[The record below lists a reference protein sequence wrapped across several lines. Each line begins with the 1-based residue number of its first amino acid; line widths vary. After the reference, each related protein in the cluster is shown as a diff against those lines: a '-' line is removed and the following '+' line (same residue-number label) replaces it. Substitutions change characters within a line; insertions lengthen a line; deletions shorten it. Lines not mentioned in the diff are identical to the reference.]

1 MAVGRISGP
10 LLKANLLRDG
20 VDLAFETNL
29 LYLDVNNGR
38 IGIKTSTPTDEL
50 QVNGTTRTTNLK
62 VDTQADVGTGGNKF
76 TITGNTISST
86 NSVISLEPTGTNP
99 VVYQNKLQVGDLI
112 ASSNIIESLTDINF
126 NTSGTGNVNIYANV
140 QVNGDIHATGNI
152 TADGDITI
160 GDANT
165 DAIAFNADIISNL
178 IPDVTNTYSL
188 GTVDKKWKD
197 IWVDNINTNSV
208 TTGDITV
215 DGVNL
220 TLPQGNTIYVATTG
234 NDNNSGTHEHD
245 PFRTIG
251 HACSVATAG
260 TTIFIYPGEF
270 EEIFPVEVPAG
281 VTIHGA
287 SLRSVLIKPTAATM
301 FNDAFHMNGEAT
313 VEDVT
318 ITGFHHDPLGTS
330 PEFPIN
336 NQGTGHAFRFSWGT
350 LTQSRSPYV
359 RNVTVIT
366 FGTAS
371 VLAIAS
377 QKTETIAGLN
387 RIKSIIDELV
397 VNGSIT
403 KTPANPLNPNTSLTA
418 SDGATGILLQGL
430 IDDVIYVINN
440 GTLKADL
447 PTITPNGTMATTG
460 VLHNAAAILTANK
473 EFLKEEITA
482 YVTATYPTPGFVYD
496 IPTCK
501 RDMGY
506 IVDALI
512 YDITRGGNEHSV
524 YAGIAHWVQ
533 PTNDPRGYARG
544 DAGHGALVDGGAV
557 DSASREAAMLFHS
570 VTFLTP
576 AAETLIA
583 TNGARVE
590 WLNSFTYFASK
601 GLYAY
606 SSPEG
611 FAQAGLTRLRINNRT
626 GTWAVGN
633 TLTYYDT
640 DGITVLASGV
650 IDSIDGNFVNLTS
663 RCLGFETIT
672 DRTTTTIYVG
682 GNAKLSTAQ
691 KKFGASSLALDGTG
705 DYISVATQPDFNFGT
720 DDFCLEM
727 WVYPTSTGTYRTLF
741 DLRTTT
747 GDTGGIILGISDA
760 NALYFFYNGN
770 YRVGPV
776 GSIPQNTWTHIA
788 LARSSGQ
795 TKAFIDGT
803 QTGSTYTDSN
813 NYGQRGVRVGADPNG
828 NYAFTGYIDDVR
840 VSKGVPRY
848 TANFVAPTSAL
859 TGDLSTV
866 LLLHFNGN
874 NNSTTILDDGITLQ
888 DLRTSAGGTATI
900 INFAD
905 YSDFGAEIRSI
916 GSANVYGDYGAY
928 GDGVGVIAYLVS
940 QNFAYVGSGKV
951 LTNDPN
957 DRIAAQEVVE
967 LNGARIYRTSVDN
980 EGNFQVGNNF
990 YVNQKTGEVL
1000 FDSQNLAVTSAT
1012 GVTFTDG
1019 VNTTTITPTDLT
1031 TGNIRIYD
1039 NNIDSLTGDVIV
1051 TAASNAINLQNN
1063 TYITGDLDVT
1073 GDVNI
1078 GGNITIGDASTDTV
1092 SFVAGITS
1100 NLVPATTETY
1110 DLGVGGVTPLRWN
1123 NAFLSRLEVDNLVID
1138 NNTISTTVGNDDL
1151 TLSANGTGKI
1161 YIPSNNVL
1169 IDQNLT
1175 VTQDLTVTT
1184 GTTYLKNTTVVGTIT
1199 QTGDIVQTGD
1209 ITTTGN
1215 YEVTGHITSTGYLQ
1229 LPQVRI
1235 ENNVISTTV
1244 TNTDLELQANGT
1256 GNVVIEGIKISDNN
1270 IQSVVTNSNITL
1282 TPQGTGNVVINSNQS
1297 LQIPVGTT
1305 AQRPGTLVGTTATT
1319 GMIRYNTDLAQYE
1332 GYNGTYWIKL
1342 SGVQDLDGN
1351 TYIKAESTLGA
1362 NDNTLYFYADNNL
1375 MATIDATKLF
1385 VERLQ
1390 TSNLDLNGSTISSI
1404 TTDSNLNLT
1413 ATGTG
1418 GVRVGNLRIY
1428 NNTITNISNN
1438 AVTEFTETGNG
1449 FVRIAGTNGVVI
1461 PSGDGFLQ
1469 RPLNPEIGMTR
1480 FNVDAQLVEV
1490 YNGVTWGSVAG
1501 ASGGVTSVEATELGI
1516 ASALILG

>member
-10 LLKANLLRDG
+10 LLKSNLLRDG

-29 LYLDVNNGR
+29 LYLDVTNGR
-38 IGIKTSTPTDEL
+38 VGIKTSTPTDEL
-50 QVNGTTRTTNLK
+50 HVSGTSRTTNLK
-62 VDTQADVGTGGNKF
+62 VDTQADIGTGGNKF

-86 NSVISLEPTGTNP
+86 NSVINLEPTGTNP

-126 NTSGTGNVNIYANV
+126 NTGGSGNVNIYANV

-160 GDANT
+160 GDDNT
-165 DAIAFNADIISNL
+165 DSIAFNADIISNL
-178 IPDVTNTYSL
+178 IPDITNTYTL
-188 GTVDKKWKD
+188 GSTTKKWKD
-197 IWVDNINTNSV
+197 IYVENIYASGI
-208 TTGDITV
+208 TTGDV
-215 DGVNL
+215 VVGGVNL
-220 TLPQGNTIYVATTG
+220 ILPQGNTYYVATTG

-245 PFRTIG
+245 PFRTISR
-251 HACSVATAG
+251 ACQVAGAG
-260 TTIFIYPGEF
+260 STIFIYPGEF
-270 EEIFPVEVPAG
+270 EEIFPIEVPPG
-281 VTIHGA
+281 VTVHGA
-287 SLRSVLIKPTAATM
+287 SIRSVLIKPTAATM
-301 FNDAFHMNGEAT
+301 YYDAFHMNGEAT

-318 ITGFHHDPLGTS
+318 ITGFHHDPLGS
-330 PEFPIN
+330 VPEFPIN
-336 NQGTGHAFRFSWGT
+336 NQGTGHAFRFSWGSVVT
-350 LTQSRSPYV
+350 GRSPYV

-366 FGTAS
+366 FGSAS
-371 VLAIAS
+371 VLAIDS
-377 QKTETIAGLN
+377 QKTETIAGLT

-440 GTLKADL
+440 GTLKTNL
-447 PTITPNGTMATTG
+447 PTITANGASATTG
-460 VLHNAAAILTANK
+460 VLHNAAQILAANK

-482 YVTATYPTPGFVYD
+482 YVTATYPAPGFVYD

-524 YAGIAHWVQ
+524 YAGLAHWVQ
-533 PTNDPRGYARG
+533 PTDDPRGYARG

-557 DSASREAAMLFHS
+557 GSTSKEAAMLFHS

-576 AAETLIA
+576 AADTLIA
-583 TNGARVE
+583 TNGARIE

-611 FAQAGLTRLRINNRT
+611 FAQAGLTRLRINDRT

-633 TLTYYDT
+633 TLNYYDT
-640 DGITVLASGV
+640 DGTTVLATGV
-650 IDSIDGNFVNLTS
+650 VDSIDGNFVNLTG
-663 RCLGFETIT
+663 RCLGFDTIT
-672 DRTTTTIYVG
+672 DRTSKTVYVN

-691 KKFGASSLALDGTG
+691 KKFGASSLSVDGSG
-705 DYISVATQPDFNFGT
+705 DYISIPPQPDFNFGT
-720 DDFCLEM
+720 GDFTLEC
-727 WVYPTSTGTYRTLF
+727 WIYPTAVPTAGQYSFVMGQSAAGAGNSSCGLYL
-741 DLRTTT
+741 
-747 GDTGGIILGISDA
+747 GSAAGIIYLYSFGTFGTINGAAIAA
-760 NALYFFYNGN
+760 NAW
-770 YRVGPV
+770 
-776 GSIPQNTWTHIA
+776 SHIA
-788 LARSSGQ
+788 LTREGNSF
-795 TKAFIDGT
+795 KLWINGT
-803 QTGSTYTDSN
+803 QAGSTLTYA
-813 NYGQRGVRVGADPNG
+813 GAMTSATTTNFTIGG
-828 NYAFTGYIDDVR
+828 NAGFNLYFTGYVDDAK
-840 VSKGVPRY
+840 VSKGVARY
-848 TANFVAPTSAL
+848 SSSFVAPTSAL

-874 NNSTTILDDGITLQ
+874 NNATTILDDGITYQ
-888 DLRTSAGGTATI
+888 DLRTSAGGTASI

-928 GDGVGVIAYLVS
+928 GDGAGVIAYLVS
-940 QNFAYVGSGKV
+940 QNFAYVGAGKL

-1019 VNTTTITPTDLT
+1019 VNTTTITPVDLT
-1031 TGNIRIYD
+1031 TGNIRIHD
-1039 NNIDSLTGDVIV
+1039 NNIDSLTGDIIV
-1051 TAASNAINLQNN
+1051 TAASGAINLQNN
-1063 TYITGDLDVT
+1063 TFVTGDLEVT

-1078 GGNITIGDASTDTV
+1078 GGNITIGDTPTDTV
-1092 SFVAGITS
+1092 SFVAGINS
-1100 NLVPATTETY
+1100 NLVPATTATY
-1110 DLGVGGVTPLRWN
+1110 DLGIGGLTPLRWN
-1123 NAFLSRLEVDNLVID
+1123 NAYLSRLEVDGLVVD
-1138 NNTISTTVGNDDL
+1138 NNTVSTTVGNDDL
-1151 TLSANGTGKI
+1151 ILTANGTGKI
-1161 YIPSNNVL
+1161 SIPSNNVL

-1184 GTTYLKNTTVVGTIT
+1184 GTTFLKDTTIVGTMTYTGAIT
-1199 QTGDIVQTGD
+1199 QTGD
-1209 ITTTGN
+1209 TTISGN

-1235 ENNVISTTV
+1235 ENNVVSTTT

-1282 TPQGTGNVVINSNQS
+1282 TPQGTGSVVINSNQS

-1305 AQRPGTLVGTTATT
+1305 AERPGTLVGTTATT

-1362 NDNTLYFYADNNL
+1362 NDNTLYFYADGNL
-1375 MATIDATKLF
+1375 MVTIDAQNVCRK
-1385 VERLQ
+1385 
-1390 TSNLDLNGSTISSI
+1390 
-1404 TTDSNLNLT
+1404 T
-1413 ATGTG
+1413 A
-1418 GVRVGNLRIY
+1418 N
-1428 NNTITNISNN
+1428 
-1438 AVTEFTETGNG
+1438 
-1449 FVRIAGTNGVVI
+1449 
-1461 PSGDGFLQ
+1461 
-1469 RPLNPEIGMTR
+1469 
-1480 FNVDAQLVEV
+1480 
-1490 YNGVTWGSVAG
+1490 
-1501 ASGGVTSVEATELGI
+1501 
-1516 ASALILG
+1516 